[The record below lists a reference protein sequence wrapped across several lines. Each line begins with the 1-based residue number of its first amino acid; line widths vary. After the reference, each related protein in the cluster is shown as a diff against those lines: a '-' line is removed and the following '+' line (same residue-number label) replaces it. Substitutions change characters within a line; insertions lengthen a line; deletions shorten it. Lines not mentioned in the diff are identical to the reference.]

1 VAEQQDKAF
10 VRTFIG
16 VIAILVVITVALII
30 LASATGVGNIEEE
43 RAQLER
49 DRAVQRLMPVAAVRL
64 SGEPMPESVQ
74 PKAEAAGAGPQS
86 AEDVVA
92 QVCAGCHTPG
102 VMGAPKIGAAGD
114 WQSRMDGGLQQLV
127 QNAITGIGAM
137 PPKGGNPNLT
147 DEQVREAVILMLQ
160 DSGVQVPQQ

>member
-1 VAEQQDKAF
+1 MAEQQDKAF

-74 PKAEAAGAGPQS
+74 PKADAAAAVPQTPEA
-86 AEDVVA
+86 VVA
-92 QVCAGCHTPG
+92 EVCAACHTPG
-102 VMGAPKIGAAGD
+102 VMGAPKTGAAGD
-114 WQSRMDGGLQQLV
+114 WQPRLAKGGLDQLV

-147 DEQVREAVILMLQ
+147 DEQVREAVVLMLKE
-160 DSGVQVPQQ
+160 SGVEAQ